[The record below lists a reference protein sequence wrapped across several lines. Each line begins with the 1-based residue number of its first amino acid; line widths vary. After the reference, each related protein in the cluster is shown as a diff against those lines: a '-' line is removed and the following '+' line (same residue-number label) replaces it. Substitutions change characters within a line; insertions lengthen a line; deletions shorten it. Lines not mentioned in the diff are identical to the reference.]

1 MDAGPLLSTLLTVDY
16 PNKPAVIRDVELQVQ
31 SGEVLGLVGES
42 GSGKSTLAL
51 AILRLLDSKRGV
63 ARGKIWFQGRD
74 LMLLKESEM
83 RRLRGRDLGL
93 VLQSPL
99 SALNPALRIGTQLS
113 EAWRAHRPDRRRE
126 WKARALEL
134 LAKVSLP
141 VDEGFLRRYP
151 HQLSV
156 GQAQR
161 VLIAMAV
168 LHNPALLIA
177 DEPTSALDQI
187 TQSEILQLFA
197 ALNRSLN
204 MSILLISH
212 DLVSAATLCHRI
224 AIVYKGQIVECGTTD
239 RIFRHPQH
247 PYAKRLIES
256 LPKYPSEVAVDPLMP
271 IPVGG

>member
-1 MDAGPLLSTLLTVDY
+1 
-16 PNKPAVIRDVELQVQ
+16 
-31 SGEVLGLVGES
+31 
-42 GSGKSTLAL
+42 
-51 AILRLLDSKRGV
+51 
-63 ARGKIWFQGRD
+63 
-74 LMLLKESEM
+74 M